1 MGECFK
7 LKLTRNRLFEF
18 DNCVSFCASVK
29 TPFDFFELQK
39 ALKMLYLKEPIL
51 SGKIELCDD
60 SEAVLETEF
69 FEPLLENSDCDAEA
83 LCNKIRE
90 NGIDFWDRL
99 FRFFVSSDGGLCIFA
114 HTIVADARSLA
125 FLASELIG
133 FYNKKYVSG
142 EPSKVKLFSNVTDLP
157 SNVFSPVIDR
167 IASDL
172 EVGWQKKIAEFT
184 KADFIKARE
193 NYKKQKNGTSFCKF
207 EISKDEF
214 CELKKIAVDMKADIS
229 SLVAFAFHSAL
240 TEYLGGKRKYRKLNV
255 QANERIFFDDYCDMN
270 VGAYNG
276 IVTVFQKNKKN
287 AQESVRT
294 SALDFHKEIYKRLT
308 SSFTVFYNEVLFMKL
323 PPAFCDSAYMYKA
336 GLFSHKY
343 SRRLADTYGCA
354 NEVAGEFC
362 SYNFD
367 QRYWSGISD
376 FEKVTLSE
384 SLKMR
389 SSCLIT
395 FIERNEKAYV
405 RFDYKSD
412 KISDD
417 TAEKICNR
425 AKKIVFSLA
434 L

>member
-29 TPFDFFELQK
+29 NGFDFFELQK

-51 SGKIELCDD
+51 SGKIELRDNL
-60 SEAVLETEF
+60 EAVLETDV
-69 FEPLLENSDCDAEA
+69 FESLLEKSDYDAET
-83 LCNKIRE
+83 LFDKYRE
-90 NGIDFWDRL
+90 SGIDFWERL
-99 FRFFVSSDGGLCIFA
+99 FRFVVSSDDCLCIFA
-114 HTIVADARSLA
+114 HTVVADARSLA

-142 EPSKVKLFSNVTDLP
+142 EPSKIKLFSDVTDLP

-172 EVGWQKKIAEFT
+172 EVGWQKKVAEFT
-184 KADFIKARE
+184 KDDFVKARE
-193 NYKKQKNGTSFCKF
+193 NYNGQKGNVSFCEF
-207 EISKDEF
+207 ELSEDEF
-214 CELKKIAVDMKADIS
+214 CALKKTALDMKADAS
-229 SLVAFAFHSAL
+229 SLVAFAFYKAL
-240 TEYLGGKRKYRKLNV
+240 TEKLGGKRKYRKLNV

-270 VGAYNG
+270 IGAYNG

-287 AQESVRT
+287 AQPGIRDL
-294 SALDFHKEIYKRLT
+294 ALDFHKEIYKRLT

-336 GLFSHKY
+336 GIFSHKY

-367 QRYWSGISD
+367 QRYWSGISG

-384 SLKMR
+384 PLKMR
-389 SSCLIT
+389 SSSLIT
-395 FIERNEKAYV
+395 LIERGEKAYI
-405 RFDYKSD
+405 RFDYRNG
-412 KISDD
+412 KISDGV
-417 TAEKICNR
+417 AEEICSL
-425 AKKIVFSLA
+425 AKKIMFSLF